1 MELKNFFVQDDQ
13 GNKLPGAQCYLYLRG
28 TESPASG
35 AVKANGAPLEIPFT
49 ADNDGL
55 VQFAA
60 PNGIYDIRVVTG
72 SRDFRIRLQFNDVND
87 VIEVVQSAAAQAETA
102 RDTFNLNIGRKA
114 DIEEGLR
121 DTVTGQSFT
130 VLAPGAN
137 EYIIEYKNSAGT
149 AVEVKTYPSAT
160 AVSAVRDGQREHL
173 SDLDSTGLRAYTGDG
188 DIWPLMADAEGRVL
202 LGYDRIKGE
211 VVGKGIAIKSE
222 LNDAIYLLGGEN
234 GEAQYTGL
242 GPVWPFLTDALGR
255 VLLGYDQG
263 AKKLVGAFPSVAQPV
278 QVQQFEQLKPLPAG
292 TEPVA
297 KDINHFLFYGQS
309 LSVGAAGGPVLST
322 AQPYSNITF
331 NGGPRAAAGD
341 YSAFKPLVEDA
352 ISPAPDG
359 GGNRSETPCS
369 GAANYAVE
377 LAAMEGGVQP
387 SSHVVLASTAGHGG
401 YSIDQLKKGTAW
413 YQKVIDHVT
422 AAKTLATTAAKSYAV
437 HAFTWIQGETD
448 TDQNTKT
455 QPAYRDLLSQLQR
468 DVEAD
473 AMAISGQDRPVPCV
487 TYQVTYGVVKT
498 PNMALAQLEL
508 AQTNSR
514 FFLATPCYHL
524 PFASD
529 KTHLTAAGYKWLG
542 HYFGR
547 AYKRLVMDGAKPQFI
562 NPVSAVCR
570 GTVLS
575 IRFKVPVTPLVLD
588 AATLA
593 ATTDHGFKVQD
604 ETGAL
609 TLTSIRVVNGN
620 TVQATLN
627 RVLGANPTARYGLDY
642 LGIGL
647 AILNGASGNL
657 RDSESASVSIGGVS
671 RPLYNVCPHFQL
683 PIISLA

>member
-1 MELKNFFVQDDQ
+1 MAVVELENALDIIGVARREEHDQ
-13 GNKLPGAQCYLYLRG
+13 L
-28 TESPASG
+28 
-35 AVKANGAPLEIPFT
+35 I
-49 ADNDGL
+49 
-55 VQFAA
+55 
-60 PNGIYDIRVVTG
+60 
-72 SRDFRIRLQFNDVND
+72 
-87 VIEVVQSAAAQAETA
+87 
-102 RDTFNLNIGRKA
+102 
-114 DIEEGLR
+114 
-121 DTVTGQSFT
+121 
-130 VLAPGAN
+130 
-137 EYIIEYKNSAGT
+137 
-149 AVEVKTYPSAT
+149 
-160 AVSAVRDGQREHL
+160 
-173 SDLDSTGLRAYTGDG
+173 SDLDSSGFRAYVGDG
-188 DIWPLMADAEGRVL
+188 DVWPVMADSDNRVL
-202 LGYDRIKGE
+202 LGYDRAKQE
-211 VVGKGIAIKSE
+211 VFGKGILKKSE
-222 LNDAIYLLGGEN
+222 VNAAIYLLGGEN
-234 GEAQYTGL
+234 GEAQYTGP
-242 GPVWPFLTDALGR
+242 GPVWPLLTDALGR

-263 AKKLVGAFPSVAQPV
+263 AKKLVGAFPSVTQPAQAD
-278 QVQQFEQLKPLPAG
+278 QSEQPKPLPAG

-309 LSVGAAGGPVLST
+309 LSVGAQGTPVLST
-322 AQPYSNITF
+322 TQPYSNITF

-359 GGNRSETPCS
+359 GGNRGETPCS

-422 AAKTLATTAAKSYAV
+422 AAKALATIAEKSYAV
-437 HAFTWIQGETD
+437 HAFAWIQGETD

-455 QPAYRDLLSQLQR
+455 QAAYRDLLRQLQR
-468 DVEAD
+468 DIEAD
-473 AMAISGQDRPVPCV
+473 IKAIDGKDRPAPCV
-487 TYQVTYGVVKT
+487 TYQVTYGIKKT
-498 PNMALAQLEL
+498 PNIALAQLEL
-508 AQTNSR
+508 AQTDSR
-514 FFLATPCYHL
+514 FFLVTPCYHL
-524 PFASD
+524 PFAPD
-529 KTHLTAAGYKWLG
+529 KTHLTAAGYKWIG
-542 HYFGR
+542 CYFGR
-547 AYKRLVMDGAKPQFI
+547 AYKRLVKDGVEPQFI

-575 IRFKVPVTPLVLD
+575 IRFKVPVAPLVLD

-604 ETGAL
+604 DTGAL
-609 TLTSIRVVNGN
+609 TLSDIRVVNGN

-627 RVLGANPTARYGLDY
+627 RALGANPTARYGLDY

-657 RDSESASVSIGGVS
+657 RDSESASASIGGVS

>member
-1 MELKNFFVQDDQ
+1 MTDISALEAYAGQLSEAAALANASTETQRQIVN
-13 GNKLPGAQCYLYLRG
+13 GNALTDVP
-28 TESPASG
+28 TES
-35 AVKANGAPLEIPFT
+35 
-49 ADNDGL
+49 GL
-55 VQFAA
+55 VPTLAKQA
-60 PNGIYDIRVVTG
+60 VM
-72 SRDFRIRLQFNDVND
+72 
-87 VIEVVQSAAAQAETA
+87 AQAKVTA
-102 RDTFNLNIGRKA
+102 SL
-114 DIEEGLR
+114 EEVASQMAGAMTYTSTALGLEGTNNGGYFSVPSPEDKEYLILYR
-121 DTVTGQSFT
+121 NAAG
-130 VLAPGAN
+130 LAA
-137 EYIIEYKNSAGT
+137 
-149 AVEVKTYPSAT
+149 EVKRYPSA
-160 AVSAVRDGQREHL
+160 AEVVSVRDDQNQHL

-188 DIWPLMADAEGRVL
+188 DVWPVMADADGRVL
-202 LGYDRIKGE
+202 LGYDRDKRSVI
-211 VVGKGIAIKSE
+211 GKGILKE
-222 LNDAIYLLGGEN
+222 TDLNDAFYLLGGEN
-234 GEAQYTGL
+234 GEAQYTGP
-242 GPVWPFLTDALGR
+242 GPVWPLLTDALGR

-263 AKKLVGAFPSVAQPV
+263 AKKLVGAFPSVTQPAQAD
-278 QVQQFEQLKPLPAG
+278 QSEQPKPLSAG
-292 TEPVA
+292 TEPVS

-309 LSVGAAGGPVLST
+309 LSVGAAAGPVLST

-473 AMAISGQDRPVPCV
+473 VMAISGQDRPVPCV

-508 AQTNSR
+508 AQTNNR

-547 AYKRLVMDGAKPQFI
+547 AYKRLVIDGVKPQFI

-575 IRFKVPVTPLVLD
+575 IRFKVPVAPLVLD

-593 ATTDHGFKVQD
+593 ATADHGFKVQD
-604 ETGAL
+604 DTGAL
-609 TLTSIRVVNGN
+609 TLSSIRVVNGN
-620 TVQATLN
+620 TIQATLN
-627 RVLGANPTARYGLDY
+627 RALGANPKARYGLDY

-657 RDSESASVSIGGVS
+657 RDSESANVTIGGVS

>member
-1 MELKNFFVQDDQ
+1 MAVVELENALDIIGVARREEHDQ
-13 GNKLPGAQCYLYLRG
+13 L
-28 TESPASG
+28 
-35 AVKANGAPLEIPFT
+35 I
-49 ADNDGL
+49 
-55 VQFAA
+55 
-60 PNGIYDIRVVTG
+60 
-72 SRDFRIRLQFNDVND
+72 
-87 VIEVVQSAAAQAETA
+87 
-102 RDTFNLNIGRKA
+102 
-114 DIEEGLR
+114 
-121 DTVTGQSFT
+121 
-130 VLAPGAN
+130 
-137 EYIIEYKNSAGT
+137 
-149 AVEVKTYPSAT
+149 
-160 AVSAVRDGQREHL
+160 
-173 SDLDSTGLRAYTGDG
+173 SDLDSSGFRAYVGDG
-188 DIWPLMADAEGRVL
+188 DVWPVMADSDNRVL
-202 LGYDRIKGE
+202 LGYDRAKQE
-211 VVGKGIAIKSE
+211 VFGKGILKKSE
-222 LNDAIYLLGGEN
+222 VNAAIYLLGGEN
-234 GEAQYTGL
+234 GEAQYTGP
-242 GPVWPFLTDALGR
+242 GPVWPLLTDAIGR

-263 AKKLVGAFPSVAQPV
+263 AKKLVGAFPSVTQPAQAD
-278 QVQQFEQLKPLPAG
+278 QSEQPKPLPAG

-309 LSVGAAGGPVLST
+309 LSVGAAAGPVLST

-455 QPAYRDLLSQLQR
+455 QPAYRDLLSQLQC

-473 AMAISGQDRPVPCV
+473 VMAISGQDRPVPCV

-508 AQTNSR
+508 AQTNNR

-547 AYKRLVMDGAKPQFI
+547 AYKRLVIDGVKPQFI

-575 IRFKVPVTPLVLD
+575 IRFKVPVAPLVLD

-593 ATTDHGFKVQD
+593 ATADHGFKVQD
-604 ETGAL
+604 DTGAL
-609 TLTSIRVVNGN
+609 TLSSIRVVNGN
-620 TVQATLN
+620 TIQATLN
-627 RVLGANPTARYGLDY
+627 RALGANPKARYGLDY

-657 RDSESASVSIGGVS
+657 RDSESANVTIGGVS

>member
-1 MELKNFFVQDDQ
+1 MSDIESLQAWGGQLAEAAESATASAKKQHEYVNGDASTDV
-13 GNKLPGAQCYLYLRG
+13 L
-28 TESPASG
+28 TES
-35 AVKANGAPLEIPFT
+35 
-49 ADNDGL
+49 GL
-55 VQFAA
+55 VPSLAKQ
-60 PNGIYDIRVVTG
+60 VVLG
-72 SRDFRIRLQFNDVND
+72 QAKVSASLE
-87 VIEVVQSAAAQAETA
+87 EVASQMAGAMTYANTTLGLAGT
-102 RDTFNLNIGRKA
+102 NN
-114 DIEEGLR
+114 EGYFS
-121 DTVTGQSFT
+121 VPSSESS
-130 VLAPGAN
+130 
-137 EYIIEYKNSAGT
+137 EYLILYKNAAGL
-149 AVEVKTYPSAT
+149 AVEVKRYPSAMEV
-160 AVSAVRDGQREHL
+160 VSVRNDQNQHL
-173 SDLDSTGLRAYTGDG
+173 SDLDSAGLRAYTGDG
-188 DIWPLMADAEGRVL
+188 GVWPVMADADGRVL
-202 LGYDRIKGE
+202 LGYDRDKHE
-211 VVGKGIAIKSE
+211 VIGKGLLKKAD
-222 LNDAIYLLGGEN
+222 LNDAFYLLGGEN
-234 GEAQYTGL
+234 GEAQYTGP
-242 GPVWPFLTDALGR
+242 GPVWPLLTDALGR
-255 VLLGYDQG
+255 VLLGYDEG
-263 AKKLVGAFPSVAQPV
+263 VKKLVGAFPAVTQPAQAD
-278 QVQQFEQLKPLPAG
+278 QSEQPKPLPAG

-309 LSVGAAGGPVLST
+309 LSVGAQGTPVLST
-322 AQPYSNITF
+322 TQPYSNITF

-352 ISPAPDG
+352 ISPPPDG
-359 GGNRSETPCS
+359 GGNRGETPCS

-377 LAAMEGGVQP
+377 LAAIEDGLKP

-422 AAKTLATTAAKSYAV
+422 AAKALATTAAKSYSV

-473 AMAISGQDRPVPCV
+473 AMAISGQNRPVPCV
-487 TYQVTYGVVKT
+487 TYQVTYGVVRT

-547 AYKRLVMDGAKPQFI
+547 AYKRLVIDGVKPQFI

-575 IRFKVPVTPLVLD
+575 IRFKVPVAPLVLD

-593 ATTDHGFKVQD
+593 ATADHGFKVQD
-604 ETGAL
+604 DTGAL
-609 TLTSIRVVNGN
+609 TLSSIRVVNGN

-627 RVLGANPTARYGLDY
+627 RALGANPKARYGLDY

-657 RDSESASVSIGGVS
+657 RDSESASVTIGGVS